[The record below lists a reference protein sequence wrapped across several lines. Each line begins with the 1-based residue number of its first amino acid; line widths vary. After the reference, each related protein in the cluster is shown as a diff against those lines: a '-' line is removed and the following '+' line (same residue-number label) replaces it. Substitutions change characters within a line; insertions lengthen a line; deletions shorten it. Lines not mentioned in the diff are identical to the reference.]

1 MLLKARYSTQEHS
14 YDLAA
19 EDGWDGA
26 VPASRCTCCFDVSY
40 CVMVDEI
47 A

>member
-1 MLLKARYSTQEHS
+1 MV
-14 YDLAA
+14 A

-26 VPASRCTCCFDVSY
+26 VPASCRTCYLMLPVGY
-40 CVMVDEI
+40 CVTVDEI

>member
-1 MLLKARYSTQEHS
+1 MV
-14 YDLAA
+14 A

-26 VPASRCTCCFDVSY
+26 VPASCRTCYLMLGY
-40 CVMVDEI
+40 CVTVDEI